1 MTNTNKL
8 KAMIIERGTT
18 ANDLA
23 KKIGMTS
30 RTFSLK
36 LNNKREFVLSEVAK
50 IQQALNLSPEER
62 DSIFF
67 GKCVD

>member
-1 MTNTNKL
+1 
-8 KAMIIERGTT
+8 MIIEKGMT
-18 ANDLA
+18 ANELA
-23 KKIGMTS
+23 EKLGMTS

-50 IQQALNLSPEER
+50 IQRVLNLTPEER

-67 GKCVD
+67 GKCVDF